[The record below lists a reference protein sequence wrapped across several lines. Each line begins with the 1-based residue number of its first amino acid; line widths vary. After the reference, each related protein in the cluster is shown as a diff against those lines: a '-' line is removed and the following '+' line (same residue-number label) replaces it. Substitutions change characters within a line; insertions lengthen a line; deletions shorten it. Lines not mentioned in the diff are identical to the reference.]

1 MEPRALHSGQA
12 LYYYATPR
20 SDFFT
25 INAYIF
31 FMENEAK
38 EIVFFNFYSG
48 FLLFEVFV
56 LVCFYFVW
64 PVDGQSVF
72 AG

>member
-1 MEPRALHSGQA
+1 MGKLSTTVPHPDLTSSQ
-12 LYYYATPR
+12 
-20 SDFFT
+20 S
-25 INAYIF
+25 AYIF

-38 EIVFFNFYSG
+38 EFVFFNFYSG

-56 LVCFYFVW
+56 LVCFYFIWTVG
-64 PVDGQSVF
+64 GQSVF